1 MSTQAG
7 KEVIYI
13 DVDDEIT
20 VIIDKVRGSGE
31 KIVALVLPKRATV
44 LQSIVN
50 MKLLKRT
57 ADEAKKHLVLITS
70 ETGLLPLAGSVGI
83 YVAKTLQSRPEIPP
97 APAAHGADDNEE
109 EAVDMGA
116 GAGSEP
122 LDKSASV
129 GEHAKKSPKS
139 AVAPVDPSLADED
152 HPIELDNT
160 STGPAA
166 AAAGAGKKGKKGRK
180 FGIPDFNKFRLWLV
194 IGGVAIV
201 VFVVMWYMAFVSLP
215 RADITIKTDSTALSS
230 SMDVTLDTEAD
241 TADIDEG
248 VVPALAQT
256 TQKTFTQQAEATGQ
270 LDKGTK
276 ASGQV
281 TLTLKDCSQDQV
293 SIPAGAGLSA
303 NGLTFITQQSAT
315 LTSVKV
321 GPQCRNSEFPQFS
334 SRKVDVVAQGNGDK
348 YNIPAAT
355 YTVASASNVS
365 GTGTAMSGGTSNI
378 VKVVS
383 QSDIDS
389 AKQKI
394 AAQDTAAIKQEL
406 KQGLGTKGWFVIEA
420 TFKAAESEVT
430 TSAKVGDEAANVNV
444 TEKITYSMMG
454 TKESDLKKL
463 VANDLRDKIDEN
475 KQSILDYGLTD
486 AVYKLQ
492 NQQDKTTL
500 ISLDATVVAGS
511 DLNLDEIRKQVAGK
525 KSGDAKQLIGDYPG
539 VTNVDVNY
547 RPFWVSKIPKN
558 TGKINITVEK
568 PVIKNQND

>member
-7 KEVIYI
+7 KEVLYI

-20 VIIDKVRGSGE
+20 AIIDKVRGSGE

-70 ETGLLPLAGSVGI
+70 EAGLLPLAGSVGI

-97 APAAHGADDNEE
+97 APAAHGADDDSE
-109 EAVDMGA
+109 EAVDM

-129 GEHAKKSPKS
+129 GEHAKSHPKS
-139 AVAPVDPSLADED
+139 AVAPADPALADED
-152 HPIELDNT
+152 LPIELDNT
-160 STGPAA
+160 SATPAA
-166 AAAGAGKKGKKGRK
+166 GAAVAGKKGKKGHK
-180 FGIPDFNKFRLWLV
+180 FSIPDFNKFRVWLV
-194 IGGVAIV
+194 IGGVALV
-201 VFVVMWYMAFVSLP
+201 LFVLMWYMAFVSLP

-230 SMDVTLDTEAD
+230 NMDVTLDTEAD
-241 TADIDEG
+241 SADVDEA
-248 VVPALAQT
+248 VIPALAQS

-276 ASGQV
+276 ASGA
-281 TLTLKDCSQDQV
+281 V
-293 SIPAGAGLSA
+293 SLNAGVCGATPPADVPAGAGLSA
-303 NGLTFITQQSAT
+303 NGLTYITQSN
-315 LTSVKV
+315 TSFAPKIQK
-321 GPQCRNSEFPQFS
+321 GKCSWIGAS
-334 SRKVDVVAQGNGDK
+334 DTGVVAQGNGDK
-348 YNIPAAT
+348 YNMGSGSLSVAGRADVTAT
-355 YTVASASNVS
+355 TE
-365 GTGTAMSGGTSNI
+365 GIIGGTSSI

-383 QSDIDS
+383 QVDIDN

-406 KQGLGTKGWFVIEA
+406 KQGLGTKGWFVIDA
-420 TFKAAESEVT
+420 TFKTAEPEVT

-454 TKESDLKKL
+454 VKESDLKKL
-463 VANDLRDKIDEN
+463 VANDLSDKIDEN
-475 KQSILDYGLTD
+475 KQSILDYGLST
-486 AVYKLQ
+486 AAYKLQ

-500 ISLDATVVAGS
+500 ISVDATVVAGS
-511 DLNLDEIRKQVAGK
+511 DLNLDEIKKQIAGK

-539 VTNVDVNY
+539 VTSVDVNY